1 MEYIYK
7 ENGLFI
13 YENGVEIGKAI
24 CRYSEDTVNILH
36 VIVNPSMR
44 GRGIAAELVKRV
56 ISDAREKGMS
66 VIPTCS
72 YAAAWVRNNKE

>member
-7 ENGLFI
+7 ENGLFV
-13 YENGVEIGKAI
+13 YENGVEAGKAI
-24 CRYSEDTVNILH
+24 CSYSEDTVNILH
-36 VIVNPSMR
+36 VIVKPAMR
-44 GRGIAAELVKRV
+44 GQGIAAELVERV
-56 ISDAREKGMS
+56 VRDAKEKGMS

>member
-7 ENGLFI
+7 ENGLFV
-13 YENGVEIGKAI
+13 YENDVEVGKAI

-44 GRGIAAELVKRV
+44 GRGIAAELVERV
-56 ISDAREKGMS
+56 VNNAKEKGMS